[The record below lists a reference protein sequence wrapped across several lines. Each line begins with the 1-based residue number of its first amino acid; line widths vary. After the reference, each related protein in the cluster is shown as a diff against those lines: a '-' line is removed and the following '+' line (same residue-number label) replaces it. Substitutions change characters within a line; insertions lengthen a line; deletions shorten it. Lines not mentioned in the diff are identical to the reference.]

1 MNVILKQPIRVSRT
15 ETLPAGTV
23 KPKGTF
29 GKSEGYLLERGVLA
43 LQPEPPK
50 PEGEKPP
57 AEAKPEPKPEP
68 PKVDPT
74 RNDFRGQRN
83 R

>member
-15 ETLPAGTV
+15 ETLPVGTV
-23 KPKGTF
+23 RPKGAF
-29 GKSEGYLLERGVLA
+29 GRSEGYLLERGVLA

-57 AEAKPEPKPEP
+57 AEAKPEP
-68 PKVDPT
+68 PKVDPP